1 MGQKQ
6 DSLIYQKINLKL
18 FYNENLY
25 YLLYSSTNPIF
36 GKIFIPEI

>member
-6 DSLIYQKINLKL
+6 DFLIYQKISLKL
-18 FYNENLY
+18 FYNENL